1 MGCMILHMGVRTT
14 DPVKVAY
21 RPLAP
26 DEDEAKAIAE
36 MLGEI
41 ASFDYY
47 STQMSDH
54 SIIFNFDEPGDVNRR
69 RELMIPV
76 SEEFEGIKTKVLPS
90 IRGAFIVFRGTDTT
104 IEEYYEML
112 KKYIRQLGLEP
123 VEGVHDIEIMYVP
136 EDLDNADYSIEIM
149 IPLKP

>member
-1 MGCMILHMGVRTT
+1 MILHMGVRTT

-26 DEDEAKAIAE
+26 GEDEAKAIAE

-41 ASFDYY
+41 ASCDYY

-54 SIIFNFDEPGDVNRR
+54 SIVFNFDKPGDANRR

-76 SEEFEGIKTKVLPS
+76 SDEFEGIETKVLPS
-90 IRGAFIVFRGTDTT
+90 IRAAFVVFKGTDTT

-112 KKYIRQLGLEP
+112 KNYIRRSGLEP
-123 VEGVHDIEIMYVP
+123 AEGVHDIEIMYVP
-136 EDLDNADYSIEIM
+136 EDLDNVDYSIEIM